1 MTHFVGSF
9 GIPIFISPVDFMT
22 SPWWSIIES
31 QGPLDVQKAVW
42 FRMEHLKAPP
52 GGRRG
57 SVLFWKWL
65 DKWEGTEQT
74 SLCTYLRKNQLNLPD
89 PPPQKKYGSNTR
101 KASHFQQKQLF
112 NHLKRLVKNYYMGP
126 SFGVADLGTPRLRRK
141 TLKAWNFVGSSSIK
155 R

>member
-57 SVLFWKWL
+57 GEEGLVLAF
-65 DKWEGTEQT
+65 G
-74 SLCTYLRKNQLNLPD
+74 SL
-89 PPPQKKYGSNTR
+89 
-101 KASHFQQKQLF
+101 
-112 NHLKRLVKNYYMGP
+112 
-126 SFGVADLGTPRLRRK
+126 
-141 TLKAWNFVGSSSIK
+141 VGE
-155 R
+155 